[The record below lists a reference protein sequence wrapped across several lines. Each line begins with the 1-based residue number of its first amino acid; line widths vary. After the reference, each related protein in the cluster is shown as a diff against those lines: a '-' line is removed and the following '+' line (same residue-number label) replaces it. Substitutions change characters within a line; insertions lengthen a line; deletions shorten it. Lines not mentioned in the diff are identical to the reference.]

1 MRFGNNKI
9 FTAISIFCFLLIIS
23 SIFSAVNGEK
33 IFGNI
38 YNTPIDSLLQD
49 PSGRKLSLIKNIQQ
63 APGSYICGA
72 ITIKMV
78 MNYYFSQSENIMDIY
93 NEVRS
98 LTHNRGNSIERMT
111 KYLINN
117 GLYASII
124 QFTDLKTI
132 LDYCKNNQI
141 PAIMIINALENI
153 YTTHTI
159 LFTGYNENKG
169 IVHILDPAYN
179 SRKVLTVGQLES
191 NFTHYIFGY
200 RTIPT
205 ISYQGNNIILVS
217 DRLIGNREFKCS
229 CKKINFIED
238 YLIDAIRYF
247 TCYYCQVKIYVH
259 RNGL

>member
-1 MRFGNNKI
+1 MILGNNKI
-9 FTAISIFCFLLIIS
+9 FTAIAIFCFLVIIS
-23 SIFSAVNGEK
+23 SIFAAVNEEK
-33 IFGNI
+33 IFRNI
-38 YNTPIDSLLQD
+38 YNAPNDSLPRD

-72 ITIKMV
+72 ITVKMV

-98 LTHNRGNSIERMT
+98 LTHSRGNSIERMT

-124 QFTDLKTI
+124 QFIDLKTI
-132 LDYCKNNQI
+132 LDYCENNQI

-169 IVHILDPAYN
+169 VVHILDPAYN
-179 SRKVLTVGQLES
+179 SRRALTVDQLES
-191 NFTHYIFGY
+191 NFTHYIYGY
-200 RTIPT
+200 RAIPT

-217 DRLIGNREFKCS
+217 DRLIGDRKFECS
-229 CKKINFIED
+229 CKK
-238 YLIDAIRYF
+238 
-247 TCYYCQVKIYVH
+247 
-259 RNGL
+259 